1 MFIPLLTICF
11 DQKLQKFF
19 TDLANGQ
26 LRFYCNN
33 QFAWRSCYL
42 SWLSR
47 RCRRGLRGGG
57 GTPYASLI
65 QIFSGGGLVEE
76 SILDQVWDSL
86 EDTVG
91 VVLDYSV
98 TRIRENG
105 KNFCLLRK

>member
-1 MFIPLLTICF
+1 M
-11 DQKLQKFF
+11 
-19 TDLANGQ
+19 
-26 LRFYCNN
+26 
-33 QFAWRSCYL
+33 
-42 SWLSR
+42 
-47 RCRRGLRGGG
+47 
-57 GTPYASLI
+57 
-65 QIFSGGGLVEE
+65 VEE